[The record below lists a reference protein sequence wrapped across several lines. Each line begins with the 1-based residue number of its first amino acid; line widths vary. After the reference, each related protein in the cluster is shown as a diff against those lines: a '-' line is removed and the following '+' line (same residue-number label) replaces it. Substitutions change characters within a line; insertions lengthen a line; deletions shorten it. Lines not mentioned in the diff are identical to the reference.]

1 MYCCNDAHR
10 RLLALTDL
18 LNQLGV
24 FGVVMPYRNPL
35 FNLGI
40 SCDWHKV
47 FWRMLLTYVQQFSI
61 WKINVLHWKDR
72 GNLLWGKCSTW
83 LVVSRR
89 WIILSI
95 LGSTCYHDRM
105 QLSPFTRHITSTSQG
120 CSSITEHCR
129 VPPWWLVRHKCCNT
143 VLQHWLC
150 RHMIQSRSRPDLLSL
165 WDLGR
170 PSWAGV
176 AVSDV
181 YRHHCSWLFLPEVQK
196 PGWAC

>member
-1 MYCCNDAHR
+1 MISTRFSGGCCLHMCNDS
-10 RLLALTDL
+10 
-18 LNQLGV
+18 
-24 FGVVMPYRNPL
+24 L
-35 FNLGI
+35 FE
-40 SCDWHKV
+40 
-47 FWRMLLTYVQQFSI
+47 
-61 WKINVLHWKDR
+61 KINVLHWNDR

-105 QLSPFTRHITSTSQG
+105 QLSPFTRHHQYITGLQQHYRALQG
-120 CSSITEHCR
+120 SPLMAGEAQ
-129 VPPWWLVRHKCCNT
+129 
-143 VLQHWLC
+143 VLQHCSATLTLQ

-165 WDLGR
+165 WELGR

-196 PGWAC
+196 PGVSLLNPKGAAFSKLRNSLLWADFQEHS